1 MPRIGINAPFRRWPA
16 AMSKRP
22 LYRITKSGREK
33 TRAERQKAKRRRKG
47 RRWEDVA
54 RVREERVA
62 DGSGG

>member
-1 MPRIGINAPFRRWPA
+1 
-16 AMSKRP
+16 MSKRL
-22 LYRITKSGREK
+22 LYRITKSDREK